1 VATNGLHVV
10 AKFYKSKDSFTCIS
24 VPSVTI
30 SANMIND
37 NYCDCPDGSDEP
49 GTSACTYLS
58 TLSPE
63 QPVPGSATGTSNV
76 TVALP
81 GYYCKN
87 KGHQPAYI
95 PSTYVNDGVCDYEVC
110 CDGSDEWEGVGGVK
124 CEDRCAAMGKEH
136 RKREAELEKAR
147 YEARR
152 KRAELVKQ
160 AEKKKLEMNDNIGNL
175 KAVVAAL
182 EIKAAEAKK
191 TYEDVER
198 MERGRAIKGLSGKAS
213 KVSVLAS
220 LAKERVDELRE
231 ALEMTIQKRDD
242 ARRKVKELE
251 AILSTFK
258 EEYNPNFN
266 DEGVKRAVKAWEDYA
281 ANKGSDK
288 TSADDEANVN
298 DIVAPDSESEG
309 INWKEWEEEESDVE
323 ASKSTCKASP
333 SSVSN
338 YHSLPIRGI
347 SP

>member
-1 VATNGLHVV
+1 VATNGLHTV

-24 VPSVTI
+24 VPSIAI
-30 SANMIND
+30 SADKVND

-63 QPVPGSATGTSNV
+63 QPVPGSVTGTSNV

-95 PSTYVNDGVCDYEVC
+95 PFTYVNDGVCDYGVC

-124 CEDRCAAMGKEH
+124 CEDRCAAMGREH
-136 RKREAELEKAR
+136 RKKEAEREKAR
-147 YEARR
+147 HEARK

-160 AEKKKLEMNDNIGNL
+160 AERKKMEVRDNIGNL
-175 KAVVAAL
+175 KTVVAAL

-191 TYEDVER
+191 KYEDVER
-198 MERGRAIKGLSGKAS
+198 RERGRVSKSPSGKAS
-213 KVSVLAS
+213 KVSTLAS
-220 LAKERVDELRE
+220 LAKARVDELRE
-231 ALEMTIQKRDD
+231 ALEMTIQERDD

-251 AILSTFK
+251 ALLSTFK

-281 ANKGSDK
+281 ANKGSDE
-288 TSADDEANVN
+288 TAASDEADVN
-298 DIVAPDSESEG
+298 DIVKPDSETEG

-323 ASKSTCKASP
+323 ASKFTCRTSP
-333 SSVSN
+333 TSVSN
-338 YHSLPIRGI
+338 YGSLPI
-347 SP
+347 